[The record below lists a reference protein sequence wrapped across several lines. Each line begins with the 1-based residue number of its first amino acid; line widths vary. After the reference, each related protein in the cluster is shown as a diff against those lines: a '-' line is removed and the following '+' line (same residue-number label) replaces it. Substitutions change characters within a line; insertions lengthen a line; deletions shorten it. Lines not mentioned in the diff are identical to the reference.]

1 MNNSEILKKVLDIR
15 KDSDKKSQQQQIDEN
30 KDFFE
35 LYPAIFLMARD
46 KNMNIET
53 FKYFLDLKNQVDIGT
68 VEKEKMDVMIGKMF
82 YNKYVNIKE

>member
-1 MNNSEILKKVLDIR
+1 MNNSAILKKVLEIR

-30 KDFFE
+30 KQFFD

-46 KNMNIET
+46 KNMDIET

-68 VEKEKMDVMIGKMF
+68 VQKDQMDVLVGKIF
-82 YNKYVNIKE
+82 YDKYVNIKE